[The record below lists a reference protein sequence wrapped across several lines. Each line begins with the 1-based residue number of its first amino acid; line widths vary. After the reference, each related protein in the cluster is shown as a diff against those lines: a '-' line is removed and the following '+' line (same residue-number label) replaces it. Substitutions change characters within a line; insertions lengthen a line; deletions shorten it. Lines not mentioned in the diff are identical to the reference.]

1 MTNKEKANI
10 AVEAAKIRK
19 DYPHLMIKEAI
30 EEAKEVM
37 NSESFKMAGSK
48 MEYSR

>member
-19 DYPHLMIKEAI
+19 DYPHLSIKEAI
-30 EEAKEVM
+30 KKAKEVLKD
-37 NSESFKMAGSK
+37 ES
-48 MEYSR
+48 RI